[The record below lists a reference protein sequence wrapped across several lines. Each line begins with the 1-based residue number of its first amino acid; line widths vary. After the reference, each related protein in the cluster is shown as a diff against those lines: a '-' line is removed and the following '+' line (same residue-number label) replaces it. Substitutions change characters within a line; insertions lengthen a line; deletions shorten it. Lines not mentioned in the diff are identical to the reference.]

1 MDEDEA
7 TLRAVEQRCDLGES
21 PVMEL
26 LVERSLYTTLM
37 KNTLEA
43 RLDYNLALAD
53 LNAFKL

>member
-1 MDEDEA
+1 M
-7 TLRAVEQRCDLGES
+7 TLRAVERRCALGES